1 MATRAQIARFSG
13 PTEIET
19 IYNHYDGY
27 PSYLGKALK
36 DHFNNQD
43 AVIKLMD
50 GGNIRG
56 IDSETGETEEYGEK
70 SSFVKADDMGS
81 LLGKYADWVDSSG
94 GNYAYIWD
102 GNSWHT
108 IENKGIGS
116 MIQQLNKKFFKDED
130 LGVDLSEGWE
140 RKWENFIMENI
151 DQDKLVTNIK
161 VLLQDEIP
169 EQVDAYLE
177 SVLRDIKRGDI
188 SQYTEMDDDDIME
201 DFKEYIADKLSS

>member
-27 PSYLGKALK
+27 PSYLGKALE

-43 AVIKLMD
+43 AVIDLMD
-50 GGNIRG
+50 GGNVRG
-56 IDSETGETEEYGEK
+56 IDSETGEPEHYDNEPSKKIKGG
-70 SSFVKADDMGS
+70 DMETV
-81 LLGKYADWVDSSG
+81 LGRYAGHIDAAG

-102 GNSWHT
+102 GDSWHT
-108 IENKGIGS
+108 IENKGIES
-116 MIQQLNKKFFKDED
+116 MIQQLNQKFLKEKF
-130 LGVDLSEGWE
+130 GIDLSEGWE
-140 RKWENFIMENI
+140 RKWENFLMENV

-169 EQVDAYLE
+169 EQVDLYVD